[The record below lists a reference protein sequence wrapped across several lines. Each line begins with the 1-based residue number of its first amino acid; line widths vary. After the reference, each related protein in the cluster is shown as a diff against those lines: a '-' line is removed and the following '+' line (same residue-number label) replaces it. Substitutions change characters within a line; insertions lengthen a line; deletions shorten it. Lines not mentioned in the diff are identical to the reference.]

1 MIADDLGSWAAALH
15 FDDLGEH
22 AVHTVRQRFVDT
34 LGCGLGAFHAEP
46 SRAARRLARA
56 LPRGP
61 STVLGT
67 RDRTTADVAAF
78 VNGTMVRYLD
88 FNDGY
93 IGLEPGHPSDNIPAC
108 LAVAEAEGRSGRDL
122 VTAVAL
128 GYEVQV
134 QLQDAANL
142 YRRGWDHVNYVLVSA
157 TLAAGKLMGLDAGQL
172 TQAVNIAVNGH
183 IAMRQVRAGELSPWK
198 GSSAPNAA
206 RNGVFAAWLAREGFT
221 GPAPIFEG
229 EMGFMRQVSGPF
241 VLEPLTFPRTSD
253 SAYAVSRTLTK
264 LLPTNGEMQT
274 AVWAAIALR
283 EQIPDLREIDRIVV
297 DTTHIG
303 WTILGKD
310 PEKWRPTTRETAD
323 HSLPYTV
330 ARVLVDGELTVSS
343 YDPDALADP
352 VVAALVARVEV
363 REDPALTAM
372 LPARI
377 PNRVT
382 IRLTSGDELVREVLD
397 APGGHETPMTD
408 EQFEAK
414 FAALVTPL
422 TSAERCRRMLDEIW
436 DVDRAPTVTTLIG
449 ALLVDGGHLPSHPPS
464 PRPPRETS

>member
-1 MIADDLGSWAAALH
+1 VIADDLGSWAAALR
-15 FDDLGEH
+15 FEDLGEH
-22 AVHTVRQRFVDT
+22 AIHTVRQRLVDT
-34 LGCGLGAFHAEP
+34 LGCGLGAFDAEP

-56 LPRGP
+56 VAPGP

-67 RDRTTADVAAF
+67 RHRATADVATF
-78 VNGTMVRYLD
+78 VNGTMVRHLD

-93 IGLEPGHPSDNIPAC
+93 LGLEPGHPSDNIPAC
-108 LAVAEAEGRSGRDL
+108 LAVAEAEGRSGRDF
-122 VTAVAL
+122 VTAIAL
-128 GYEVQV
+128 AYEVQV
-134 QLQDAANL
+134 RLQDAANL

-157 TLAAGKLMGLDAGQL
+157 SLAAGKLMGLDARQL
-172 TQAVNIAVNGH
+172 TQAVNIALNGH
-183 IAMRQVRAGELSPWK
+183 IALRQVRAGELSSWK

-206 RNGVFAAWLAREGFT
+206 RNGVFSAWLAREGFT

-264 LLPTNGEMQT
+264 MLPTNGEMQT
-274 AVWAAIALR
+274 AVWAALALR
-283 EQIPDLREIDRIVV
+283 EQIPDLREVDRIVV

-310 PEKWRPTTRETAD
+310 PAKWRPTTRETAD

-330 ARVLVDGELTVSS
+330 ARVLVDGELTASS

-352 VVAALVARVEV
+352 AVGALMARVEV

-372 LPARI
+372 LPTLI

-382 IRLTSGDELVREVLD
+382 IGLTSGAELVREVHD
-397 APGGHETPMTD
+397 APGGHGTPMTD
-408 EQFEAK
+408 EQFETK
-414 FAALVTPL
+414 FVALVEPL
-422 TSAERCRRMLDEIW
+422 TTAARWRRMLDEIW
-436 DVDRAPTVTTLIG
+436 HVDRAPTVTTLTD
-449 ALLVDGGHLPSHPPS
+449 ALVVDDD
-464 PRPPRETS
+464 PRRTPRETS

>member
-1 MIADDLGSWAAALH
+1 VIADDLGSWAAALR
-15 FDDLGEH
+15 FDALSEH
-22 AVHTVRQRFVDT
+22 AIHTVRQRMVDT
-34 LGCGLGAFHAEP
+34 IGCGLGAFHAEP

-56 LPRGP
+56 LPPGT

-67 RDRTTADVAAF
+67 KDRATADVAAF
-78 VNGTMVRYLD
+78 VNGTMVRHLD

-93 IGLEPGHPSDNIPAC
+93 LGLEPGHPSDNIPAC

-122 VTAVAL
+122 VTAVAVA
-128 GYEVQV
+128 YEVQV
-134 QLQDAANL
+134 RLQDAANL

-157 TLAAGKLMGLDAGQL
+157 ALAAGKLMGLDARQL
-172 TQAVNIAVNGH
+172 TQAVNIALNGH
-183 IAMRQVRAGELSPWK
+183 IAMRQVRAGELSSWK

-241 VLEPLTFPRTSD
+241 ALEPLTFPRTAD
-253 SAYAVSRTLTK
+253 SEYAVSRTLTK

-274 AVWAAIALR
+274 AVWATLALR
-283 EQIPDLREIDRIVV
+283 EEIPDLGEVDRIVV

-310 PEKWRPTTRETAD
+310 QEKWRPTTRETAD

-330 ARVLVDGELTVSS
+330 ARVLVDGELTASS
-343 YDPDALADP
+343 YDPEVLDDP
-352 VVAALVARVEV
+352 AVAALMARVEV

-372 LPARI
+372 LPTLI

-382 IRLTSGDELVREVLD
+382 IRLTSGDELTREVRD
-397 APGGHETPMTD
+397 APGGHRTPMTD
-408 EQFEAK
+408 EQFEEK
-414 FAALVTPL
+414 FTRLVAPL
-422 TSAERCRRMLDEIW
+422 TSAGRCRRMLDEIW
-436 DVDRAPTVTTLIG
+436 HIDRAETVT
-449 ALLVDGGHLPSHPPS
+449 ALTDALVVDEV
-464 PRPPRETS
+464 R

>member
-1 MIADDLGSWAAALH
+1 VLADDLGTWAAALR

-22 AVHTVRQRFVDT
+22 AVHTVRQRLVDT
-34 LGCGLGAFHAEP
+34 LGCGLGAFDAEP

-56 LPRGP
+56 LPPGP

-67 RDRTTADVAAF
+67 RHRATADVAAF
-78 VNGTMVRYLD
+78 VNGTMVRHLD

-93 IGLEPGHPSDNIPAC
+93 LGLEPGHPSDNIPAC
-108 LAVAEAEGRSGRDL
+108 LAVAEAEGRTGRDL
-122 VTAVAL
+122 VTAIAL
-128 GYEVQV
+128 AYEVQV
-134 QLQDAANL
+134 RLQDAATL

-157 TLAAGKLMGLDAGQL
+157 TLAVGTLMGLDARQL

-183 IAMRQVRAGELSPWK
+183 IALRQVRAGALSSWK

-206 RNGVFAAWLAREGFT
+206 RNGVFSAWLAREGFT

-229 EMGFMRQVSGPF
+229 EMGFMRQVSGSF
-241 VLEPLTFPRTSD
+241 DLEPREFPRTSGHP
-253 SAYAVSRTLTK
+253 YAVSRTLTK

-274 AVWAAIALR
+274 AVWAALALR
-283 EQIPDLREIDRIVV
+283 EQIADLDEIDRIVV

-303 WTILGKD
+303 WTVLGKD

-330 ARVLVDGELTVSS
+330 ARVLVDGELTASS
-343 YDPDALADP
+343 YDPDALTDP
-352 VVAALVARVEV
+352 AVAALTARVEV

-372 LPARI
+372 LPTRI

-382 IRLTSGDELVREVLD
+382 IHLTSGDELVREVHD
-397 APGGHETPMTD
+397 APGGHRTPMTD
-408 EQFEAK
+408 EQFEKK
-414 FAALVTPL
+414 FVALVEPL
-422 TSAERCRRMLDEIW
+422 TTAARWRRMLDEIW
-436 DVDRAPTVTTLIG
+436 HVDSAPTVTTLTT
-449 ALLVDGGHLPSHPPS
+449 ALVVDDHPPAAG
-464 PRPPRETS
+464 RT